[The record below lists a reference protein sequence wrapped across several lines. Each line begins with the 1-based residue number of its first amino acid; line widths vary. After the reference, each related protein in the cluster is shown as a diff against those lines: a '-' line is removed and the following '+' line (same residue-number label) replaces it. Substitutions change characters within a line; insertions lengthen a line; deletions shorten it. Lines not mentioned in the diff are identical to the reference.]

1 MTTFK
6 KWDIV
11 LVPFPFT
18 DLTSTKKRPA
28 LVVSPDD
35 YNAGSDLVLAF
46 LTSNIAGPMQTGD
59 LELITWRESGLPL
72 PTKLRMK
79 FATVSRAIVLK
90 KLGEVHSTERAPIS
104 RQIQLF
110 FQ

>member
-1 MTTFK
+1 MTSFK

-46 LTSNIAGPMQTGD
+46 LTSNVGGPRQIGD
-59 LELITWRESGLPL
+59 LELTFWRESGLPL

-90 KLGEVHSTERAPIS
+90 KLGEIHHSDRTAATG
-104 RQIQLF
+104 QLLQF